1 MLKGKSV
8 AATTLGCKVNQ
19 AETDS
24 MLDMLGAAG
33 ADIVD
38 FEEKADIYIV
48 NTCSVTNI
56 ADKKSRQMLHRAKKR
71 NPDSIV
77 IAAGCYVQSAK
88 ELLEQDAAVDIVISN
103 NKKKD
108 ITKIIDDYINVI
120 SNNAECEKKPTEDIF
135 GENSDA
141 VEYFVDISKETEY
154 EEMGGHVPVGH
165 TRAYV
170 KIQDGCNQFCSYCII
185 PYVRGRIR
193 SRSEAAVLDEVREL
207 ADAGIKEVVL
217 TGIHISSY
225 GKDKNNEGAL
235 VDLIDAISKIKGIK
249 RIRLGSLEP
258 GIITEGFVQRI
269 SANSKVCPH
278 FHLSL
283 QSGCNTVLKRMNR
296 KYTREEYFEKCEML
310 RAAYKNPAL
319 TTDVIVGFPGET
331 DDEFEETVKYLND
344 LNLYEMHIF
353 KYSPRKGTVAAAM
366 KDQVSPDVKNNRSD
380 VLLDLAQRNKEAYEA
395 MFDGEELEVLVEEV
409 VHKTENG
416 HKNTYLRGHTERY
429 MDILINI
436 GDTSMPESFINSFVY
451 VKYTKDGD
459 IMLV

>member
-24 MLDMLGAAG
+24 MLDMLSAAG

-71 NPDSIV
+71 NPESIV

-88 ELLEQDAAVDIVISN
+88 ELLEQDESVDIVISN

-108 ITKIIDDYINVI
+108 ITDIVNDYINVRK
-120 SNNAECEKKPTEDIF
+120 NEGGDTPAGGEKK
-135 GENSDA
+135 
-141 VEYFVDISKETEY
+141 EYFIDISKETEY

-193 SRSEAAVLDEVREL
+193 SRSEEAVIAEVTEL
-207 ADAGIKEVVL
+207 AESGIKEVVL

-235 VDLIDAISKIKGIK
+235 IDLIDAISKIKGIK

-258 GIITEGFVQRI
+258 GIITEDFVRRV
-269 SANSKVCPH
+269 SANKKVCPH

-283 QSGCNTVLKRMNR
+283 QSGCNTILKRMNR
-296 KYTREEYFEKCEML
+296 KYTREQYFEKCEML
-310 RAAYKNPAL
+310 
-319 TTDVIVGFPGET
+319 
-331 DDEFEETVKYLND
+331 
-344 LNLYEMHIF
+344 
-353 KYSPRKGTVAAAM
+353 
-366 KDQVSPDVKNNRSD
+366 
-380 VLLDLAQRNKEAYEA
+380 
-395 MFDGEELEVLVEEV
+395 
-409 VHKTENG
+409 
-416 HKNTYLRGHTERY
+416 
-429 MDILINI
+429 
-436 GDTSMPESFINSFVY
+436 
-451 VKYTKDGD
+451 
-459 IMLV
+459 

>member
-24 MLDMLGAAG
+24 MLDMLSAAG

-71 NPDSIV
+71 NPESIV

-88 ELLEQDAAVDIVISN
+88 ELLEQDESVDIVISN

-108 ITKIIDDYINVI
+108 ITDIVNDYINVKK
-120 SNNAECEKKPTEDIF
+120 NEGGDAPADGEKK
-135 GENSDA
+135 
-141 VEYFVDISKETEY
+141 EYFVDISKETEY

-193 SRSEAAVLDEVREL
+193 SRSEEAVIAEVTEL
-207 ADAGIKEVVL
+207 AESGIKEVVL

-235 VDLIDAISKIKGIK
+235 IDLIDAISKIKGIK

-258 GIITEGFVQRI
+258 GIITEDFVRRV
-269 SANSKVCPH
+269 SANKKVCPH

-283 QSGCNTVLKRMNR
+283 QSGCNTILKWMNR
-296 KYTREEYFEKCEML
+296 KYTREQYFEKCEML
-310 RAAYKNPAL
+310 REAYDAPAL

-331 DDEFEETVKYLND
+331 DEEFEETVQYLTE

-366 KDQVSPDVKNNRSD
+366 KDQVSPEVKNKRSD
-380 VLLDLAQRNKEAYEA
+380 VLLELAERGKKAYEA
-395 MFDGEELEVLVEEV
+395 KYEGAELEVLVEEV
-409 VHKTENG
+409 LHREDG
-416 HKNTYLRGHTERY
+416 TYLRGHTERY
-429 MDILINI
+429 MDILIEA
-436 GDTSMPESFINSFVY
+436 GDIPMPESFVNSFVY
-451 VKYTKDGD
+451 VRYTQNGD
-459 IMLV
+459 ILMV

>member
-24 MLDMLGAAG
+24 MLDMLSAAG

-71 NPDSIV
+71 NPESIV

-88 ELLEQDAAVDIVISN
+88 ELLEQDESVDIVISN

-108 ITKIIDDYINVI
+108 ITDIVNDYINVRK
-120 SNNAECEKKPTEDIF
+120 NEGGDAPADGEKK
-135 GENSDA
+135 
-141 VEYFVDISKETEY
+141 EYFVDISKETEY

-193 SRSEAAVLDEVREL
+193 SRSEEAVIAEVTEL
-207 ADAGIKEVVL
+207 AKSGIKEVVL

-235 VDLIDAISKIKGIK
+235 IDLIDAISKIKGIK

-258 GIITEGFVQRI
+258 GIITEDFVRRV
-269 SANSKVCPH
+269 SANKKVCPH

-283 QSGCNTVLKRMNR
+283 QSGCNTILKRMNR
-296 KYTREEYFEKCEML
+296 KYTREQYFEKCEML
-310 RAAYKNPAL
+310 REAYDAPAL

-331 DDEFEETVKYLND
+331 DEEFEETVQYLTE

-366 KDQVSPDVKNNRSD
+366 KDQVSPEVKNKRSD
-380 VLLDLAQRNKEAYEA
+380 VLLELAERGKKAYEA
-395 MFDGEELEVLVEEV
+395 KYEDAELEVLVEEV
-409 VHKTENG
+409 LHREDG
-416 HKNTYLRGHTERY
+416 TYLRGHTERY
-429 MDILINI
+429 MDILIKA
-436 GDTSMPESFINSFVY
+436 GDIPMPESFVNSFVY
-451 VKYTKDGD
+451 VRYTQNGD
-459 IMLV
+459 ILMV

>member
-24 MLDMLGAAG
+24 MLDMLSAAG

-71 NPDSIV
+71 NPESIV

-88 ELLEQDAAVDIVISN
+88 ELLEQDESVDIVISN

-108 ITKIIDDYINVI
+108 ITDIVNDYINVRE
-120 SNNAECEKKPTEDIF
+120 NNGGDLTTEGEKT
-135 GENSDA
+135 
-141 VEYFVDISKETEY
+141 EYFVDISKETEY

-193 SRSEAAVLDEVREL
+193 SRSEEAVIAEVTEL
-207 ADAGIKEVVL
+207 AESGIKEVVL

-235 VDLIDAISKIKGIK
+235 IDLIDAISKIKGIK

-258 GIITEGFVQRI
+258 GIITEDFVRRV
-269 SANSKVCPH
+269 SANKKVCPH

-310 RAAYKNPAL
+310 RAAYDAPAL

-331 DDEFEETVKYLND
+331 EEEFADTVQYLTD

-366 KDQVSPDVKNNRSD
+366 KDQVSPEVKNKRSD
-380 VLLDLAQRNKEAYEA
+380 VLLELAERGKKAYEA
-395 MFDGEELEVLVEEV
+395 KYEDRELEVLVEEV
-409 VHKTENG
+409 LHREDG
-416 HKNTYLRGHTERY
+416 TYLRGHTERY
-429 MDILINI
+429 MDILIKAGNI
-436 GDTSMPESFINSFVY
+436 PMPESFVNSFVY
-451 VKYTKDGD
+451 VRYTQNGD
-459 IMLV
+459 ILMV

>member
-24 MLDMLGAAG
+24 MLDMLSAAG

-71 NPDSIV
+71 NPESIV

-88 ELLEQDAAVDIVISN
+88 ELLEQDESVDIVISN

-108 ITKIIDDYINVI
+108 ITDIVNDYINVRK
-120 SNNAECEKKPTEDIF
+120 NEGGDAPAGGEKK
-135 GENSDA
+135 
-141 VEYFVDISKETEY
+141 EYFIDISKETEY

-193 SRSEAAVLDEVREL
+193 SRSEEAVIAEVTEL
-207 ADAGIKEVVL
+207 AESGIKEVVL

-235 VDLIDAISKIKGIK
+235 IDLIDAISKIKGIK

-258 GIITEGFVQRI
+258 GIITEDFVRRV
-269 SANSKVCPH
+269 SANKKVCPH

-283 QSGCNTVLKRMNR
+283 QSGCNTILKRMNR
-296 KYTREEYFEKCEML
+296 KYTREQYFEKCEML
-310 RAAYKNPAL
+310 REAYDAPAL

-331 DDEFEETVKYLND
+331 DEEFEETVQYLTE

-366 KDQVSPDVKNNRSD
+366 KDQVSPEVKNKRSD
-380 VLLDLAQRNKEAYEA
+380 VLLELAERGKKAYEA
-395 MFDGEELEVLVEEV
+395 KYEGAELEVLVEEV
-409 VHKTENG
+409 LHREDG
-416 HKNTYLRGHTERY
+416 TYLRGHTERY
-429 MDILINI
+429 MDILIKA
-436 GDTSMPESFINSFVY
+436 GDISMPESFVNSFVY
-451 VKYTKDGD
+451 VRYTQNGD
-459 IMLV
+459 ILMV

>member
-24 MLDMLGAAG
+24 MLDMLSAAG

-71 NPDSIV
+71 NPESIV

-88 ELLEQDAAVDIVISN
+88 ELLEQDESVDIVISN

-108 ITKIIDDYINVI
+108 ITDIVNDYINVRK
-120 SNNAECEKKPTEDIF
+120 NEGGDAPADGEKK
-135 GENSDA
+135 
-141 VEYFVDISKETEY
+141 EYFVDISKETEY

-193 SRSEAAVLDEVREL
+193 SRSEEAVIAEVTKL
-207 ADAGIKEVVL
+207 AESGIKEVVL

-235 VDLIDAISKIKGIK
+235 IDLIDAISKIKGIK

-258 GIITEGFVQRI
+258 GIITEDFVRRV
-269 SANSKVCPH
+269 SANKKVCPH

-283 QSGCNTVLKRMNR
+283 QSGCNTILKRMNR
-296 KYTREEYFEKCEML
+296 KYTREQYFEKCEML
-310 RAAYKNPAL
+310 REAYDAPAL

-331 DDEFEETVKYLND
+331 DEEFEETVQYLTE

-366 KDQVSPDVKNNRSD
+366 KDQVSPEVKNKRSD
-380 VLLDLAQRNKEAYEA
+380 VLLELAERGKKAYEA
-395 MFDGEELEVLVEEV
+395 KYEGAELEVLVEEV
-409 VHKTENG
+409 LHREDG
-416 HKNTYLRGHTERY
+416 TYLRGHTERY
-429 MDILINI
+429 MDILIKA
-436 GDTSMPESFINSFVY
+436 GDIPMPESFVNSFVY
-451 VKYTKDGD
+451 VRYTQNGD
-459 IMLV
+459 ILMV

>member
-33 ADIVD
+33 ADIVE

-71 NPDSIV
+71 NPGAIV
-77 IAAGCYVQSAK
+77 VAAGCYVQSAK

-103 NKKKD
+103 NMKKN
-108 ITKIIDDYINVI
+108 ITGIIEEYMNASDNV
-120 SNNAECEKKPTEDIF
+120 TD
-135 GENSDA
+135 GQGGSDGA
-141 VEYFVDISKETEY
+141 GTGAAEYFVDISRETEY

-193 SRSEAAVLDEVREL
+193 SRGEEAILAEVREL

-235 VDLIDAISKIKGIK
+235 IDLIDAISKIKGIK

-258 GIITEGFVQRI
+258 GIITKDFVERVA
-269 SANSKVCPH
+269 ANSKVCPH

-283 QSGCNTVLKRMNR
+283 QSGCNSVLKRMNR
-296 KYTREEYFEKCEML
+296 KYTREEYFEKCDML

-331 DDEFEETVKYLND
+331 DEEFEDTVQYLAD

-353 KYSPRKGTVAAAM
+353 KYSPRQGTVAAAM
-366 KDQVSPDVKNNRSD
+366 KDQVDPEIKNQRSD
-380 VLLDLAQRNKEAYEA
+380 VLLALTEKNKKAYESQ
-395 MFDGEELEVLVEEV
+395 FEGQELEVLVEEV
-409 VHKTENG
+409 VHREDG
-416 HKNTYLRGHTERY
+416 TYLRGHTERY
-429 MDILINI
+429 MDILISV
-436 GDTSMPESFINSFVY
+436 GAAPVPESFVNSFVY
-451 VKYTKDGD
+451 VRYTQDGD
-459 IMLV
+459 IYLV

>member
-24 MLDMLGAAG
+24 MLDMLSAAG

-71 NPDSIV
+71 NPESIV

-88 ELLEQDAAVDIVISN
+88 ELLEQDESVDIVISN

-108 ITKIIDDYINVI
+108 ITDIVNDYINVRK
-120 SNNAECEKKPTEDIF
+120 NEGGDTPAGGEKK
-135 GENSDA
+135 
-141 VEYFVDISKETEY
+141 EYFIDISKETEY

-193 SRSEAAVLDEVREL
+193 SRSEEAVIAEVTEL
-207 ADAGIKEVVL
+207 AESGIKEVVL

-235 VDLIDAISKIKGIK
+235 IDLIDAISKIKGIK

-258 GIITEGFVQRI
+258 GIITEDFVRRV
-269 SANSKVCPH
+269 SANKKVCPH

-283 QSGCNTVLKRMNR
+283 QSGCNTILKRMNR
-296 KYTREEYFEKCEML
+296 KYTREQYFEKCEML
-310 RAAYKNPAL
+310 REAYDAPAL
-319 TTDVIVGFPGET
+319 TTDVIVGFPGEI
-331 DDEFEETVKYLND
+331 DEEFEETVQYLTE

-366 KDQVSPDVKNNRSD
+366 KDQVSPEVKNKRSD
-380 VLLDLAQRNKEAYEA
+380 VLLELAERGKKAYEA
-395 MFDGEELEVLVEEV
+395 KYEGAELEVLVEEV
-409 VHKTENG
+409 LHREDG
-416 HKNTYLRGHTERY
+416 TYLRGHTERY
-429 MDILINI
+429 MDILIKA
-436 GDTSMPESFINSFVY
+436 GDIPMPESFVNSFVY
-451 VKYTKDGD
+451 VRYTQNGD
-459 IMLV
+459 ILMV

>member
-24 MLDMLGAAG
+24 MLDMLSAAG

-71 NPDSIV
+71 NPESIV

-88 ELLEQDAAVDIVISN
+88 ELLEQDESVDIVISN

-108 ITKIIDDYINVI
+108 ITDIVNDYINVRK
-120 SNNAECEKKPTEDIF
+120 NEGGDAPADGEKK
-135 GENSDA
+135 
-141 VEYFVDISKETEY
+141 EYFVDISKETEY

-193 SRSEAAVLDEVREL
+193 SRSEEAVIAEVTEL
-207 ADAGIKEVVL
+207 AESGIKEVVL

-235 VDLIDAISKIKGIK
+235 IDLIDAISKIKGIK

-258 GIITEGFVQRI
+258 GIITEDFVRRV
-269 SANSKVCPH
+269 SANKKVCPH

-283 QSGCNTVLKRMNR
+283 QSGCNTILKRMNR
-296 KYTREEYFEKCEML
+296 KYTREQYFEKCEML
-310 RAAYKNPAL
+310 REAYDAPAL

-331 DDEFEETVKYLND
+331 DEEFEETVQYLTE

-366 KDQVSPDVKNNRSD
+366 KDQVSPEVKNKRSD
-380 VLLDLAQRNKEAYEA
+380 VLLELAERGKKAYEA
-395 MFDGEELEVLVEEV
+395 KYEDAELEVLVEEV
-409 VHKTENG
+409 LHREDG
-416 HKNTYLRGHTERY
+416 TYLRGHTERY
-429 MDILINI
+429 MDILIKA
-436 GDTSMPESFINSFVY
+436 GDISMPESFVNSFVY
-451 VKYTKDGD
+451 VRYTQNGD
-459 IMLV
+459 ILMV

>member
-24 MLDMLGAAG
+24 MLDMLSAAG

-71 NPDSIV
+71 NPESIV

-88 ELLEQDAAVDIVISN
+88 ELLEQDESVDIVISN

-108 ITKIIDDYINVI
+108 ITDIVNDYINVRK
-120 SNNAECEKKPTEDIF
+120 NEGGDTPAGGEKK
-135 GENSDA
+135 
-141 VEYFVDISKETEY
+141 EYFIDISKETEY

-193 SRSEAAVLDEVREL
+193 SRSEEAVIAEVTEL
-207 ADAGIKEVVL
+207 AESGIKEVVL

-235 VDLIDAISKIKGIK
+235 IDLIDAISKIKGIK

-258 GIITEGFVQRI
+258 GIITENFVRRV
-269 SANSKVCPH
+269 SANKKVCPH

-283 QSGCNTVLKRMNR
+283 QSGCNTILKRMNR
-296 KYTREEYFEKCEML
+296 KYTREQYFEKCEML
-310 RAAYKNPAL
+310 REAYDAPAL

-331 DDEFEETVKYLND
+331 DEEFEETVQYLTE

-366 KDQVSPDVKNNRSD
+366 KDQVSPEVKNKRSD
-380 VLLDLAQRNKEAYEA
+380 VLLELAERGKKAYEA
-395 MFDGEELEVLVEEV
+395 KYEGAELEVLVEEV
-409 VHKTENG
+409 LHREDG
-416 HKNTYLRGHTERY
+416 TYLRGHTERY
-429 MDILINI
+429 MDILIKA
-436 GDTSMPESFINSFVY
+436 GDIPMPESFVNSFVY
-451 VKYTKDGD
+451 VRYTQNGD
-459 IMLV
+459 ILMV

>member
-24 MLDMLGAAG
+24 MLDMLSAAG

-71 NPDSIV
+71 NPESIV

-88 ELLEQDAAVDIVISN
+88 ELLEQDESVDIVISN

-108 ITKIIDDYINVI
+108 ITDIVNDYINVRK
-120 SNNAECEKKPTEDIF
+120 NEGGDAPADGEKK
-135 GENSDA
+135 
-141 VEYFVDISKETEY
+141 EYFVDISKETEY

-193 SRSEAAVLDEVREL
+193 SRSEEAVIAEVTEL
-207 ADAGIKEVVL
+207 AESGIKEVVL

-235 VDLIDAISKIKGIK
+235 IDLMDAISKIKGIK

-258 GIITEGFVQRI
+258 GIITEDFVRRV
-269 SANSKVCPH
+269 SANKKVCPH

-283 QSGCNTVLKRMNR
+283 QSGCNTILKRMNR
-296 KYTREEYFEKCEML
+296 KYTREQYFEKCEML
-310 RAAYKNPAL
+310 REAYDAPAL

-331 DDEFEETVKYLND
+331 DEEFEETVQYLTK

-366 KDQVSPDVKNNRSD
+366 KDQVSPEVKNKRSD
-380 VLLDLAQRNKEAYEA
+380 VLLELAERGKKAYEA
-395 MFDGEELEVLVEEV
+395 KYEDAELEVLVEEV
-409 VHKTENG
+409 LHREDG
-416 HKNTYLRGHTERY
+416 TYLRGHTERY
-429 MDILINI
+429 MDILIKA
-436 GDTSMPESFINSFVY
+436 GDISMPESFVNSFVY
-451 VKYTKDGD
+451 VRYTQNGD
-459 IMLV
+459 ILMV

>member
-24 MLDMLGAAG
+24 MLDMLSAAG

-71 NPDSIV
+71 NPESIV

-88 ELLEQDAAVDIVISN
+88 ELLEQDESVDIVISN

-108 ITKIIDDYINVI
+108 ITDIVNDYINVRK
-120 SNNAECEKKPTEDIF
+120 NEGGDTPAEGEKK
-135 GENSDA
+135 
-141 VEYFVDISKETEY
+141 EYFVDISKETEY

-193 SRSEAAVLDEVREL
+193 SRSEEAVIAEVTEL
-207 ADAGIKEVVL
+207 AESGIKEVVL

-235 VDLIDAISKIKGIK
+235 IDLIDAISKIKGIK
-249 RIRLGSLEP
+249 RIRLGSIEP
-258 GIITEGFVQRI
+258 GIITEDFVRRV
-269 SANSKVCPH
+269 SANKKVCPH

-283 QSGCNTVLKRMNR
+283 QSGCNTILKRMNR
-296 KYTREEYFEKCEML
+296 KYTREQYFEKCEML
-310 RAAYKNPAL
+310 REAYDAPAL

-331 DDEFEETVKYLND
+331 DEEFEETVQYLTE

-366 KDQVSPDVKNNRSD
+366 KDQVSPEVKNKRSD
-380 VLLDLAQRNKEAYEA
+380 VLLELAERGKKAYEA
-395 MFDGEELEVLVEEV
+395 KYEGAELEVLVEEV
-409 VHKTENG
+409 LHREDG
-416 HKNTYLRGHTERY
+416 TYLRGHTERY
-429 MDILINI
+429 MDILIKA
-436 GDTSMPESFINSFVY
+436 GDIPMPESFVNSFVY
-451 VKYTKDGD
+451 VRYTQNGD
-459 IMLV
+459 ILMV

>member
-24 MLDMLGAAG
+24 MLDMLSAAG

-71 NPDSIV
+71 NPESIV

-88 ELLEQDAAVDIVISN
+88 ELLEQDESVDIVISN

-108 ITKIIDDYINVI
+108 ITDIVNDYINVRK
-120 SNNAECEKKPTEDIF
+120 NEGGDAPADGEKK
-135 GENSDA
+135 
-141 VEYFVDISKETEY
+141 EYFVDISKETEY

-193 SRSEAAVLDEVREL
+193 SRSEEAVIAEVTEL
-207 ADAGIKEVVL
+207 AESGIKEVVL

-235 VDLIDAISKIKGIK
+235 IDLIDAISKIKGIK

-258 GIITEGFVQRI
+258 GIITEDFVRRV
-269 SANSKVCPH
+269 SANKKVCPH

-283 QSGCNTVLKRMNR
+283 QSGCNTILKRMNR
-296 KYTREEYFEKCEML
+296 KYTREQYFEKCEML
-310 RAAYKNPAL
+310 REAYDAPAL

-331 DDEFEETVKYLND
+331 DEEFEETVQYLTK

-366 KDQVSPDVKNNRSD
+366 KDQLSPEVKNKRSD
-380 VLLDLAQRNKEAYEA
+380 VLLELAERGKKAYEA
-395 MFDGEELEVLVEEV
+395 KYEDAELEVLVEEV
-409 VHKTENG
+409 LHREDG
-416 HKNTYLRGHTERY
+416 TYLRGHTERY
-429 MDILINI
+429 MDILIKA
-436 GDTSMPESFINSFVY
+436 GDISMPESFVNSFVY
-451 VKYTKDGD
+451 VRYTQNGD
-459 IMLV
+459 ILMV

>member
-24 MLDMLGAAG
+24 MLDMLSAAG

-71 NPDSIV
+71 NPESIV

-88 ELLEQDAAVDIVISN
+88 ELLEQDESVDIVISN

-108 ITKIIDDYINVI
+108 ITDIVNDYINVRK
-120 SNNAECEKKPTEDIF
+120 NEVGDTPAGGEKK
-135 GENSDA
+135 
-141 VEYFVDISKETEY
+141 EYFIDISKETEY

-193 SRSEAAVLDEVREL
+193 SRSEEAVIAEVTEL
-207 ADAGIKEVVL
+207 AESGIKEVVL

-235 VDLIDAISKIKGIK
+235 IDLIDAISKIKGIK

-258 GIITEGFVQRI
+258 GIITEDFVRRV
-269 SANSKVCPH
+269 SANKKVCPH

-283 QSGCNTVLKRMNR
+283 QSGCNTILKRMNR
-296 KYTREEYFEKCEML
+296 KYTREQYFEKCEIL
-310 RAAYKNPAL
+310 REAYDAPAL

-331 DDEFEETVKYLND
+331 DEEFEETVQYLTE

-366 KDQVSPDVKNNRSD
+366 KDQVSPEVKNKRSD
-380 VLLDLAQRNKEAYEA
+380 VLLELAERGKKAYEA
-395 MFDGEELEVLVEEV
+395 KYEGAELEVLVEEV
-409 VHKTENG
+409 LHREDG
-416 HKNTYLRGHTERY
+416 TYLRGHTERY
-429 MDILINI
+429 MDILIKA
-436 GDTSMPESFINSFVY
+436 GDIPMPESFVNSFVY
-451 VKYTKDGD
+451 VRYTQNGD
-459 IMLV
+459 ILMV

>member
-24 MLDMLGAAG
+24 MLDMLSAAG

-71 NPDSIV
+71 NPESIV

-88 ELLEQDAAVDIVISN
+88 ELLEQDESVDIVISN

-108 ITKIIDDYINVI
+108 ITDIVNDYINVRK
-120 SNNAECEKKPTEDIF
+120 NEGGDTPADGEKK
-135 GENSDA
+135 
-141 VEYFVDISKETEY
+141 EYFVDISKETEY

-193 SRSEAAVLDEVREL
+193 SRSEEAVIAEVTEL
-207 ADAGIKEVVL
+207 AESGIKEVVL

-235 VDLIDAISKIKGIK
+235 IDLIDAISKIKGIK

-258 GIITEGFVQRI
+258 GIITEDFVRRV
-269 SANSKVCPH
+269 SANKKVCPH

-283 QSGCNTVLKRMNR
+283 QSGCNTILKRMNR
-296 KYTREEYFEKCEML
+296 KYTREQYFEKCEML
-310 RAAYKNPAL
+310 REAYDAPAL

-331 DDEFEETVKYLND
+331 DEEFEETVQYLME

-366 KDQVSPDVKNNRSD
+366 KDQVSPEVKNKRSD
-380 VLLDLAQRNKEAYEA
+380 VLLELAERGKKAYEA
-395 MFDGEELEVLVEEV
+395 KYEGAELEVLVEEV
-409 VHKTENG
+409 LHREDG
-416 HKNTYLRGHTERY
+416 TYLRGHTERY
-429 MDILINI
+429 MDILIKA
-436 GDTSMPESFINSFVY
+436 GDIPMPESFVNSFVY
-451 VKYTKDGD
+451 VRYTQNGD
-459 IMLV
+459 ILMV

>member
-24 MLDMLGAAG
+24 MLDMLSTAG

-71 NPDSIV
+71 NPESIV

-88 ELLEQDAAVDIVISN
+88 ELLEQDESVDIVISN

-108 ITKIIDDYINVI
+108 ITDIVNDYINVRK
-120 SNNAECEKKPTEDIF
+120 NEGGDAPADGEKK
-135 GENSDA
+135 
-141 VEYFVDISKETEY
+141 EYFVDISKETEY

-193 SRSEAAVLDEVREL
+193 SRSEEAVIAEVTEL
-207 ADAGIKEVVL
+207 AESGIKEVVL

-235 VDLIDAISKIKGIK
+235 IDLIDAISKIKGIK

-258 GIITEGFVQRI
+258 GIITEDFVRRV
-269 SANSKVCPH
+269 SANKKVCPH

-283 QSGCNTVLKRMNR
+283 QSGCNTILKRMNR
-296 KYTREEYFEKCEML
+296 KYTREQYFEKCEML
-310 RAAYKNPAL
+310 REAYDAPAL

-331 DDEFEETVKYLND
+331 DEEFEETVQYLTE

-366 KDQVSPDVKNNRSD
+366 KDQVSPEVKNKRSD
-380 VLLDLAQRNKEAYEA
+380 VLLELAERGKKAYEA
-395 MFDGEELEVLVEEV
+395 KYEDAELEVLVEEV
-409 VHKTENG
+409 LHREDG
-416 HKNTYLRGHTERY
+416 TYLRGHTERY
-429 MDILINI
+429 MDILIKA
-436 GDTSMPESFINSFVY
+436 GDIPMPESFVNSFVY
-451 VKYTKDGD
+451 VRYTQNGD
-459 IMLV
+459 ILMV

>member
-24 MLDMLGAAG
+24 MLDMLSAAG

-71 NPDSIV
+71 NPESIV

-88 ELLEQDAAVDIVISN
+88 ELLEQDESVDIVISN

-108 ITKIIDDYINVI
+108 ITDIVDDYINVRK
-120 SNNAECEKKPTEDIF
+120 NKGGDAPADGEKK
-135 GENSDA
+135 
-141 VEYFVDISKETEY
+141 EYFVDISKETEY

-193 SRSEAAVLDEVREL
+193 SRSEEAVIAEVTEL
-207 ADAGIKEVVL
+207 AESGIKEVVL

-235 VDLIDAISKIKGIK
+235 IDLIDAISKIKGIK

-258 GIITEGFVQRI
+258 GIITEDFVRRV
-269 SANSKVCPH
+269 SANKKVCPH

-283 QSGCNTVLKRMNR
+283 QSGCNTILKRMNR
-296 KYTREEYFEKCEML
+296 KYTREQYFEKCEML
-310 RAAYKNPAL
+310 REAYDAPAL

-331 DDEFEETVKYLND
+331 DEEFEETVQYLTE

-366 KDQVSPDVKNNRSD
+366 KDQVSPEVKNKRSD
-380 VLLDLAQRNKEAYEA
+380 VLLELAERGKKAYEA
-395 MFDGEELEVLVEEV
+395 KYEDAELEVLVEEV
-409 VHKTENG
+409 LHREDG
-416 HKNTYLRGHTERY
+416 TYLRGHTERY
-429 MDILINI
+429 MDILIKA
-436 GDTSMPESFINSFVY
+436 GDIPMPESFVNSFVY
-451 VKYTKDGD
+451 VRYTQNGD
-459 IMLV
+459 ILMV